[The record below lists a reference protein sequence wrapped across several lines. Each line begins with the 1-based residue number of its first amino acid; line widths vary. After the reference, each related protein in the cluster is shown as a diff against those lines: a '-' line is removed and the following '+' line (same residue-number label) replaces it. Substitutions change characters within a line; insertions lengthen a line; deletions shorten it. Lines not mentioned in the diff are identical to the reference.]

1 MLLTLQLLLWGN
13 SDNIN
18 LGWFSLFLNYL
29 SSIGL
34 SCTFNYYLFRRLN
47 LKHLFL
53 CCFSILYLGKL
64 SYLFLW
70 LPEDVLIWVIAIMSE
85 NPIQSMHSKLS
96 SIFILTDKFS
106 YSRLWRHFEA
116 LLIRIGIDVSILNI
130 DTVMIFLN

>member
-1 MLLTLQLLLWGN
+1 
-13 SDNIN
+13 
-18 LGWFSLFLNYL
+18 
-29 SSIGL
+29 
-34 SCTFNYYLFRRLN
+34 
-47 LKHLFL
+47 
-53 CCFSILYLGKL
+53 
-64 SYLFLW
+64 
-70 LPEDVLIWVIAIMSE
+70 MSE